1 MTGDWQ
7 FLQIQK
13 KGGCI
18 AGDRVGDGN
27 FEDFWE
33 RVTPS
38 ARRASMIKNFN
49 FKQCDH
55 WIYG

>member
-1 MTGDWQ
+1 MGCRIPQTCHGDWQ

-27 FEDFWE
+27 FEE
-33 RVTPS
+33 LIKRVAP
-38 ARRASMIKNFN
+38 
-49 FKQCDH
+49 
-55 WIYG
+55 YVEG

>member
-1 MTGDWQ
+1 MTWDWQ

-38 ARRASMIKNFN
+38 VE
-49 FKQCDH
+49 
-55 WIYG
+55 G